1 MASVMAIGSTNSD
14 ATSYN
19 FLGNNVL
26 KPVIGTIQIQ
36 DNLDGTAT
44 TSFTLRSLSGVTDAQ
59 IRAQI
64 DALSD
69 IAETIDLYW
78 SDPLVVDD
86 IWLKMYADGETACW
100 SLIHKMVIQPAPMSL
115 YTPLMGYNYAQ
126 YTVAITHDNWR
137 EKTTS
142 KILERT
148 KLQCFSSA
156 DNQWIK
162 RIIPI
167 ANITSTLGGSLPGR
181 MNIELYSSYYSREIN
196 RVWVGLKPKYNG
208 TTNVTNSYTDFQPF
222 WQLKNG
228 TLGTDAATRQATSC
242 WPGSKTNCVRVSFAT
257 TGVMTQRVA
266 ITPTQSTGASPIQHN
281 QFVGKYLV
289 LLRCSL
295 DAAGEVGLKLKVG
308 FQGGENYVEK
318 ETKYFDNTAWR
329 YLELGEVYIPPYG
342 RSGSYEY
349 TFNDIALTELQID
362 AERTTGNCNLD
373 MNGLML
379 IPSQH
384 MAYID
389 DINLDYTSET
399 SNYGRVYVID
409 KPDGTKDVKSINS
422 TGYRREVPLAYFRQ
436 WETPQDGALLII
448 AAEQTDLA
456 NTGLATS
463 FVLTNYWRSRIHS
476 V

>member
-1 MASVMAIGSTNSD
+1 MASVMAIGSTKDD

-137 EKTTS
+137 EDAVATNAAAVQTLSGTGGKYWISTGTVVGGLPS
-142 KILERT
+142 RI
-148 KLQCFSSA
+148 SSLSLRV
-156 DNQWIK
+156 NS
-162 RIIPI
+162 
-167 ANITSTLGGSLPGR
+167 TSTGIYRCWIGIKPTYKGDTTPNDISKD
-181 MNIELYSSYYSREIN
+181 IN
-196 RVWVGLKPKYNG
+196 
-208 TTNVTNSYTDFQPF
+208 TF
-222 WQLKNG
+222 WNLADG
-228 TLGTDAATRQATSC
+228 TLGTDATTRQATSAY
-242 WPGSKTNCVRVSFAT
+242 PGSQTNCVRVSFAT
-257 TGVMTQRVA
+257 TGVMTERIA
-266 ITPTQSTGASPIQHN
+266 MTPVQTTSVSPLAHN
-281 QFVGKYLV
+281 QWIGKYLV

-295 DAAGEVGLKLKVG
+295 DAAGEVGLKLKAG
-308 FQGGENYVEK
+308 YEDGTEYVEK
-318 ETKYFDNTAWR
+318 EIKYFDHTAWR
-329 YLELGEVYIPPYG
+329 YVELGEIYIPPFSRPGTYQYL
-342 RSGSYEY
+342 SA
-349 TFNDIALTELQID
+349 DISKAELQIE

-373 MNGLML
+373 MNGLVL
-379 IPSQH
+379 IPSNH
-384 MAYID
+384 MAYIEA
-389 DINLDYTSET
+389 INFFSTIGVLYL
-399 SNYGRVYVID
+399 ND
-409 KPDGTKDVKSINS
+409 KPDGTKDVWNLGLN
-422 TGYRREVPLAYFRQ
+422 GYRKNVLMSWLRQ
-436 WETPQDGALLII
+436 WEIPADKGCLVFAGEDQYV
-448 AAEQTDLA
+448 Q
-456 NTGLATS
+456 NTATQATIT
-463 FVLTNYWRSRIHS
+463 LYNYNRNRIHS